1 MQIAGFLFTFAFIL
15 RFMKQLKQK
24 SFFFFS
30 LLLIIAC
37 FTCPA
42 VNVYAQSKHKAHRA
56 APKAVAKAAKN
67 KEAKPEEQNVDAE
80 KSETSSLS
88 AAGIV
93 ELFFK
98 KYKDEGTEQAI
109 DYLFGT
115 NKLFTD
121 TTQISGLKKKLVLLR
136 QTVGLYLGKE
146 FIMQKN
152 AGKSLYFYSYIVKF
166 ENQPVRFTFMF
177 YKPKNA
183 WVLYHF
189 KYDAD
194 LDTELENSGRIK

>member
-1 MQIAGFLFTFAFIL
+1 MQIAGFLITFAFIL
-15 RFMKQLKQK
+15 RFMKQSKQK
-24 SFFFFS
+24 GFFVFF
-30 LLLIIAC
+30 LLLIVAC
-37 FTCPA
+37 IISPILN
-42 VNVYAQSKHKAHRA
+42 VNAQSRHKARHTSPKVA
-56 APKAVAKAAKN
+56 AKATKGKVAKTEDAAV
-67 KEAKPEEQNVDAE
+67 ETE
-80 KSETSSLS
+80 KSETASLS

-93 ELFFK
+93 EVFFK

-115 NKLFTD
+115 NKLFND

-177 YKPKNA
+177 YKPKNE